1 MRIIVDIINMTTMIG
16 APMASSLSKVPSI
29 CTKYDSSRF
38 STASSASASASASVS
53 GLPACR
59 EATPGRGG
67 VHHVFHFQIFYGF
80 QRVRVRLCGG
90 QMQALQPVVDS
101 TQMWQT
107 CNHAIIQASYQRP
120 LSRPPKAETGQ
131 HMKFEVLKRQVP

>member
-1 MRIIVDIINMTTMIG
+1 MTTMIG

-53 GLPACR
+53 GLPAYR
-59 EATPGRGG
+59 EAAPDRGG

-101 TQMWQT
+101 TQMCKHVIMQSFK
-107 CNHAIIQASYQRP
+107 HLISGLSAALPKQR
-120 LSRPPKAETGQ
+120 LGSI
-131 HMKFEVLKRQVP
+131 